1 MNMQWISRHDLVQE
15 RTATQWEQ
23 GLMLGNGKIGGMV
36 WGGGKKQPLIIS
48 VDQAEVWELRAY
60 QPPEDKSWTDYKKY
74 LEQGRG
80 NEVKGFQREFGKPF
94 TTRIPV
100 GRVELFAQGE
110 ILEHTSRLSL
120 YNARVEGC
128 IKTAEEEIPYAVW
141 TSATRE
147 LLVVEHKQGLL
158 NPKWKFIC
166 RHGDY
171 TLEDSTQATAYARYK
186 DHSMHMSDFVA
197 RWNYPPFDEHVE
209 QGMTIYSQDI
219 PESGGFAVVSRQLED
234 HCLIAV
240 HWSEAGAAAA
250 VQMGIETVKQG
261 EKTGLAALRAEHEAW
276 WNAYYEASAI
286 SIPDTRLEGYYYM
299 QMYTLA
305 CSTRPGGVHMT
316 LCGPWTD
323 DNNIMPIC
331 GNDYHWNL
339 EQEMQ
344 LWSVYA
350 GNRIPFGDPMLD
362 MIENNMDTL
371 KEACRFHFKTE
382 GAFVAHSTD
391 SKLRPTYMN
400 VDNYELNGMPWVC
413 LHYWKRYLYTM
424 DKDFLRNRAYPVMKL
439 SLAPLLT
446 ELTMGEDGKLHMPW
460 TSSPEYHGEDET
472 RRWLL
477 IQNPDWGI
485 RFGPDATIDLSL
497 TKNLLKMLCDASEI
511 LECDEDLRAQ
521 WKQIYDQ
528 ITPYPRDEFGGL
540 AVRADVDLKT
550 THRHMSHLFPI
561 YPIGEMTMKSH
572 GRLIERCLD
581 VIGMN
586 GRGEWVGWTF
596 PWISLIYTRA
606 GRAAAARNLLM
617 DYVDRYVSETG
628 IHYQGP
634 QGGCDVS
641 LYQKADGLFGITI
654 EAQLGVPEAIHEML
668 MRTEDGVLRIFK
680 DAPPAW
686 ANCGFETLRTEG
698 AFLVD
703 AKRNDYETQYV
714 RIYAEKG
721 GKLTIDTDFGDGELH
736 GAMQTEDGHYVVDL
750 KAGETALIY
759 RGDEKQTVFAPEA
772 GNPYEDHFWGVKKI
786 RRF

>member
-1 MNMQWISRHDLVQE
+1 
-15 RTATQWEQ
+15 
-23 GLMLGNGKIGGMV
+23 MLGNGKIGGMV
-36 WGGGKKQPLIIS
+36 WGGGKKQPLVIS

-60 QPPEDKSWTDYKKY
+60 QPPKDKSWTEYKEY

-80 NEVKGFQREFGKPF
+80 NEVEGFQRDFHKPF

-100 GRVELFAQGE
+100 GRLELFADGQV
-110 ILEHTSRLSL
+110 LSHTSRLSL

-128 IKTAEEEIPYAVW
+128 LKTAGEEIPYAVW
-141 TSATRE
+141 TCATRE
-147 LLVVEHKQGLL
+147 LLVVEYEKGKLL
-158 NPKWKFIC
+158 PKWKFIC
-166 RHGDY
+166 RQGDY
-171 TLEDSTQATAYARYK
+171 TLQDSRESTAYARYQE
-186 DHSMHMSDFVA
+186 HSLLMSDLVA
-197 RWNYPPFDEHVE
+197 RWDYPPFEERVE
-209 QGMTIYSQDI
+209 KGMTVYSQDI
-219 PESGGFAVVSRQLED
+219 PQSGGFAVVSKQFED
-234 HCLIAV
+234 YALIAV
-240 HWSEAGAAAA
+240 QWSEAGAAAA
-250 VQMGIETVKQG
+250 VAMGMDTVQQAEEAG
-261 EKTGLAALRAEHEAW
+261 PAALRKEHEQW
-276 WNAYYEASAI
+276 WHGYYAASAI
-286 SIPDTRLEGYYYM
+286 SIPDLRLEGYYYM
-299 QMYTLA
+299 QMYTLG

-344 LWSVYA
+344 MWPVYA
-350 GNRIPFGDPMLD
+350 SNRVPFGDPMFD
-362 MIENNMDTL
+362 MIENNLDTL
-371 KEACRFHFKTE
+371 KETCRFHFKTE

-413 LHYWKRYLYTM
+413 YHYWRRYLYTM
-424 DKDFLRNRAYPVMKL
+424 DEDFLRDRAYPVMKL

-446 ELTMGEDGKLHMPW
+446 GLTPGEDGKLHMKW

-477 IQNPDWGI
+477 IQPPDWGV

-497 TKNLLKMLCDASEI
+497 TKNLLKMLCRASEI
-511 LECDEDLRAQ
+511 LGCDEYLRAQ
-521 WKQIYDQ
+521 WQEIYDK
-528 ITPYPRDEFGGL
+528 ITPYPLDSFGGL
-540 AVRADVDLKT
+540 AVRADVELKT

-561 YPIGEMTMKSH
+561 YPMGEMTMKTDAA
-572 GRLIERCLD
+572 LIERCLD

-606 GRAAAARNLLM
+606 GRAAAARNLLL

-634 QGGCDVS
+634 MGGCDVS
-641 LYQKADGLFGITI
+641 LYGKPDGLFGITI

-686 ANCGFETLRTEG
+686 ANCGFEKLRAEG
-698 AFLVD
+698 AFLID
-703 AKRNDYETQYV
+703 AKRSDYETQYV
-714 RIYAEKG
+714 RIYSEKG
-721 GKLTIDTDFGDGELH
+721 GTLTIDTDFGEGKIR
-736 GAMQTEDGHYVVDL
+736 GAEANAQGLYTVEL
-750 KAGETALIY
+750 KAGETVLLQ
-759 RGDEKQTVFAPEA
+759 RGEDQNTAFSPES
-772 GNPYEDHFWGVKKI
+772 GNPWEAHFWGVKKI